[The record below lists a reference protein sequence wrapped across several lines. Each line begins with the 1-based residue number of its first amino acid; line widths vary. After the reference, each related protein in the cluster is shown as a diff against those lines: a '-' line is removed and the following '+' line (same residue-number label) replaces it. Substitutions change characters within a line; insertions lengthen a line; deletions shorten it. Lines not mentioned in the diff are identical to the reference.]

1 MRPCR
6 PAGRALFHAGGLLS
20 WKQQPLIRPAGH
32 LLPARGAKETRGA
45 RSIRAACPFSPL
57 AGRRCRQADEGLPQ
71 IRRRSARH
79 QAEQALQE
87 LHDHQR

>member
-1 MRPCR
+1 QAA
-6 PAGRALFHAGGLLS
+6 AGQSKPTKTPDHPKPNGLPLCMNFPRTAL
-20 WKQQPLIRPAGH
+20 
-32 LLPARGAKETRGA
+32 
-45 RSIRAACPFSPL
+45 PL

-71 IRRRSARH
+71 IRRHSARH